1 MELKVA
7 KIKQDLSIDVYA
19 IADLIAATQRK
30 NGEIP
35 WCDGQ
40 KTDPWDHVE
49 AAMGLAI
56 GGYFKEAQLAFEWLS
71 RVQLTDGSWFS
82 SYMNGVPEDKTREAN
97 MASYVAVGVF
107 HYYLITGDKRFLNI
121 MWDTVRRAIDFTIR
135 LQAPGGEIYWAI
147 SPEDKIDHMALLTGS
162 SSIYMS
168 LKCAISVSQIL
179 GHKMPEWADSLK
191 KLGNA
196 IRNLPYL
203 FNMTKSRFSM
213 DWFYP
218 VLTGAI
224 TGIEAQKRIGRSW
237 KKFIVKG
244 QGVRCVSD
252 EPWVTIAETSELSL
266 ALYAMGNANLS
277 QIVFNWICSKTY
289 EDGSY
294 WCGFTVPDM
303 TIWPEEKITW
313 TNAVVLMAADAIYNL
328 TPAGRLFCHDSWNL
342 SSLDST
348 GDKQKD
354 NNICDL
360 VDLKLKPKI
369 LHI

>member
-1 MELKVA
+1 MEFKVA
-7 KIKQDLSIDVYA
+7 KIKQDLSIDIYA

-30 NGEIP
+30 SGEIP

-49 AAMGLAI
+49 AAMGLTI

-71 RVQLTDGSWFS
+71 RVQLSDGSWFS
-82 SYMNGVPEDKTREAN
+82 SYMNGAPEDKTREAN

-107 HYYLITGDKRFLNI
+107 HYYLITGDKGFLNK
-121 MWDTVRRAIDFTIR
+121 MWDAVRRAIDFTIR

-147 SPEDKIDHMALLTGS
+147 SPEEKIDLMALLTGS

-179 GHKMPEWADSLK
+179 GHEMPEWADSLK

-196 IRNLPYL
+196 IRNMPYL

-224 TGIEAQKRIGRSW
+224 TGIEAQKRISRSW

-266 ALYAMGNANLS
+266 ALSAIGNVNLS
-277 QIVFNWICSKTY
+277 QIVFNWICGKTY

-342 SSLDST
+342 SCLSSS
-348 GDKQKD
+348 GAKAKD
-354 NNICDL
+354 NNICNL
-360 VDLKLKPKI
+360 VDSELKPNI

>member
-1 MELKVA
+1 MEVKVS

-19 IADLIAATQRK
+19 IADLIATTQRES
-30 NGEIP
+30 GEIP

-49 AAMGLAI
+49 AAMGLTI
-56 GGYFKEAQLAFEWLS
+56 GGCFKEAQLAFEWLS
-71 RVQLTDGSWFS
+71 RVQLSDGSCFS
-82 SYMNGVPEDKTREAN
+82 SYMNGTPEDKTREAN

-107 HYYLITGDKRFLNI
+107 HYYLITGDKGFLNK
-121 MWDTVRRAIDFTIR
+121 MWNTVRRAIDFTIR

-147 SPEDKIDHMALLTGS
+147 SPEDKIDPMALLTGS

-179 GHKMPEWADSLK
+179 GHEMPEWADSLK

-196 IRNLPYL
+196 IRNKPYL

-224 TGIEAQKRIGRSW
+224 TGIEAQKRISRSW

-266 ALYAMGNANLS
+266 ALSAIGNINLS

-328 TPAGRLFCHDSWNL
+328 TPAGRLFYHDSWNL
-342 SSLDST
+342 SSLSSS
-348 GDKQKD
+348 GAKAKD
-354 NNICDL
+354 NNICKL
-360 VDLKLKPKI
+360 VDSELKPNI

>member
-1 MELKVA
+1 
-7 KIKQDLSIDVYA
+7 
-19 IADLIAATQRK
+19 
-30 NGEIP
+30 
-35 WCDGQ
+35 
-40 KTDPWDHVE
+40 
-49 AAMGLAI
+49 MGLTI
-56 GGYFKEAQLAFEWLS
+56 GEYFKEARLAFEWLS
-71 RVQLTDGSWFS
+71 LMQLSDGSWFS

-107 HYYLITGDKRFLNI
+107 HYYLITGDKGFLNI

-147 SPEDKIDHMALLTGS
+147 SPEDKIDPMALLTGS

-168 LKCAISVSQIL
+168 LKCAVSISQIL

-196 IRNLPYL
+196 IRNMPYL

-224 TGIEAQKRIGRSW
+224 TGIEAQKRISRSW

-266 ALYAMGNANLS
+266 ALSATGNTNLS

-303 TIWPEEKITW
+303 IIWPEEKITW
-313 TNAVVLMAADAIYNL
+313 TNAVVIMAADAIYNF
-328 TPAGRLFCHDSWNL
+328 TPAGRLFCHDSWDL
-342 SSLDST
+342 SCLSFSGT
-348 GDKQKD
+348 KSKD
-354 NNICDL
+354 NNICKL
-360 VDLKLKPKI
+360 VNSELKPNI